1 MRFNILKD
9 VEQHMRIE
17 AKISINGIELTE
29 TEARSVGVAVYV
41 LSCALAEDDN
51 LELTLWP

>member
-1 MRFNILKD
+1 LKD